1 MTWPPAGGSALLPP
15 FPGDCPM
22 NRLVFGA
29 MALAL
34 FALVGA
40 VYAEDKKD
48 AKDGLTGTWKWSVE
62 VNGQKR
68 ETTLKLKQEG
78 DKLSGAVLGRN
89 NTETKIEDATIKDG
103 KVSFTV
109 TRERNGN
116 KIVQKFSGKL
126 EGDTLKLKIER
137 EGQEAREV
145 EAKRAAD

>member
-1 MTWPPAGGSALLPP
+1 MVARASRIPPTLAPSPPLLPAATSATP
-15 FPGDCPM
+15 AKETPT
-22 NRLVFGA
+22 
-29 MALAL
+29 
-34 FALVGA
+34 A
-40 VYAEDKKD
+40 VQWRRRSCSWPASWDI
-48 AKDGLTGTWKWSVE
+48 
-62 VNGQKR
+62 
-68 ETTLKLKQEG
+68 
-78 DKLSGAVLGRN
+78 
-89 NTETKIEDATIKDG
+89 TETKIEDATVKDG